1 MRNPYITCLLH
12 HSVATMAVRNL
23 GPSLFRVFLLIVGLH
38 YISGDRELKSER
50 YGLPSSFQNGDSL
63 TTTAQGLSSY
73 RTGVYPSSGSG
84 EASAHRFDRTIC
96 QHMVASFNNETI
108 LASCTHGLFRS
119 LDHGQSWNLLSSLR
133 ADALFLS
140 PRSRICLLM
149 RGGDLFTSDDI
160 GSTWNNLFSFP
171 TNNSYSLAASDEGRV
186 IAVASDIDGLYL
198 STDRGVSWTTQLRGL
213 GFAGDQH
220 FSSIRCVLRFHS
232 I

>member
-1 MRNPYITCLLH
+1 
-12 HSVATMAVRNL
+12 MAVRNL
-23 GPSLFRVFLLIVGLH
+23 GPRLFRVFLLIVGLH

-50 YGLPSSFQNGDSL
+50 FGLTSSSQNGDSL
-63 TTTAQGLSSY
+63 TATAQGLSFY
-73 RTGVYPSSGSG
+73 RTGVYPNSASGRTSV
-84 EASAHRFDRTIC
+84 HRFDRTSC
-96 QHMVASFNNETI
+96 QPMVASFNNETM

-133 ADALFLS
+133 ADALFLTQ
-140 PRSRICLLM
+140 RSRICLLM
-149 RGGDLFTSDDI
+149 RGGDLFISDDV
-160 GSTWNNLFSFP
+160 GSTWNTLFSFP
-171 TNNSYSLAASDEGRV
+171 KNYSYSLAASDDGRV